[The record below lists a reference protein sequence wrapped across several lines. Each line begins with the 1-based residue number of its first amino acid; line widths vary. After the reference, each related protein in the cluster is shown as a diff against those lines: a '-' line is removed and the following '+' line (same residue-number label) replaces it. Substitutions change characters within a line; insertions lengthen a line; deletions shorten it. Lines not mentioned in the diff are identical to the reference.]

1 VSRSRDF
8 VAADG
13 RLPGS
18 PVPRLALAAAV
29 LLGSVAAAQPVTY
42 SVPIAGR
49 TSPQLAGTGAV
60 DVALWYSDPGTDAGS
75 SLLFAT
81 SNDVPVPF
89 ILETFT
95 GTTVTSFPGTAA
107 AVASTPNVLIQGIRR
122 SLVAVAV
129 SGVVQLGIIDSG
141 QFVQLPTSQP
151 ITGGPPLALA
161 PAPGGG
167 AILLASDATAT
178 QLTRYELDLSGATV
192 AVVQGLTAA
201 LLTEPMRA
209 MVLDG
214 ARDKVLVG
222 GGTLGNLYILNAGLD
237 AGPDLFDVQQ
247 LSAGRLIPPVT
258 GLAVYQGRNA
268 GYLLVTSTAGLT
280 IYDLLQAD
288 PLPGA
293 FRVIAQDQLGPL
305 TGPTGVAVTNLAAG
319 STFPAGVIG
328 LGDATNRGVAL
339 VRWDAI
345 PPDAGLVIDPT
356 TDPRGLPTDGGP
368 DAGCDGGGCG
378 PSGGPPKPGDVPPGP
393 DVPVPD
399 SSSSCASAP
408 GGVGALAMLVGL
420 LAVLGLRRGQR
431 R

>member
-1 VSRSRDF
+1 M
-8 VAADG
+8 
-13 RLPGS
+13 
-18 PVPRLALAAAV
+18 PRLALAAVV

-42 SVPIAGR
+42 FVPIAGR
-49 TSPQLAGTGAV
+49 TSPALSGTGAV

-81 SNDVPVPF
+81 SNDNPVPF
-89 ILETFT
+89 VLATFS
-95 GTTVTSFPGTAA
+95 GTTVTGFPLTAA
-107 AVASTPNVLIQGIRR
+107 GVATTPDVLVQGTRR
-122 SLVAVAV
+122 SLVAVAISGAV
-129 SGVVQLGIIDSG
+129 SLGVIENG
-141 QFVQLPTSQP
+141 QFVARSTNQP
-151 ITGGPPLALA
+151 INGGPPLALA

-167 AILLASDATAT
+167 AILLVSDSTAT
-178 QLTRYELDLSGATV
+178 QLTRYDLDLSGATV
-192 AVVQGLTAA
+192 TVAQGLTAA
-201 LLTEPMRA
+201 LLTEPMRS

-222 GGTLGNLYILNAGLD
+222 GNTLGNLYILNAGLD
-237 AGPDLFDVQQ
+237 AGPVIFDVQQ

-258 GLAVYQGRNA
+258 GVAVYQGSA
-268 GYLLVTSTAGLT
+268 AAYLLVTSAAGLT
-280 IYDLLQAD
+280 IYDLLQAN

-319 STFPAGVIG
+319 STFPEGVIA
-328 LGDATNRGVAL
+328 LGDATNRGLAL

-345 PPDAGLVIDPT
+345 PPDAGLIIDPT